1 MFFICS
7 VKDEVVDLLDVSQ
20 NLIKTLVKLYPNS
33 ISERYKVDATGISER
48 EIFEEIAKK
57 RGFILRGGELDY
69 ERCAKAILDDFRK
82 GKLGKITLDVP
93 N

>member
-1 MFFICS
+1 M
-7 VKDEVVDLLDVSQ
+7 E
-20 NLIKTLVKLYPNS
+20 T
-33 ISERYKVDATGISER
+33 TGISER

-82 GKLGKITLDVP
+82 GKLGKITLDMP